1 MTVRFTVTSFAA
13 DSDPPVRGALHHV
26 PGSADALVL
35 THGAGSDHR
44 APMLLTVADVFAR
57 AGVTVLRCD
66 LPFRQARASG
76 PPAVS
81 AAERDRR
88 GLANALEAVAP
99 YATRRRFVGGH
110 SYGGRQASMLLA
122 QSKGAAHGLLLMSY
136 PLHPPGKPER
146 PRTAHFAE
154 IGVPTLFVHGTRD
167 PFGTIEEIEGARAA
181 MPAPAM
187 VLMVPG
193 AGHGLPAQDAPLVD
207 EIVARFFRLV
217 G

>member
-1 MTVRFTVTSFAA
+1 MTVPFTVTTFAA
-13 DSDPPVRGALHHV
+13 DGDPPVRGALHHV
-26 PGSADALVL
+26 SGSADALVL

-44 APMLLTVADVFAR
+44 APTLIAVADAFAR
-57 AGVTVLRCD
+57 AGVSVLRCD

-76 PPAVS
+76 PPASS

-88 GLANALEAVAP
+88 GLASALDAVAP

-122 QSKGAAHGLLLMSY
+122 ERGDATHGLLLMSY

-146 PRTAHFAE
+146 ARTAHLAD

-167 PFGTIEEIEGARAA
+167 PFGTIDELERARAV
-181 MPAPAM
+181 MRVPTM
-187 VLMVPG
+187 VLTVPG
-193 AGHGLPAQDAPLVD
+193 AGHGISPTDARLID
-207 EIVARFFRLV
+207 AIVGKFFQVV